1 MLTYVISVAF
11 CFFFCFFCFLL
22 LINANEVSVQMRF
35 NDVACIAQLFL
46 VSTCDRM
53 NWMLS
58 SFLISQL
65 RS

>member
-1 MLTYVISVAF
+1 MSSLLPFVS
-11 CFFFCFFCFLL
+11 FFFFCFLL
-22 LINANEVSVQMRF
+22 LTYSNEVSVQIRF
-35 NDVACIAQLFL
+35 NRVACIAQLFL

-65 RS
+65 MS